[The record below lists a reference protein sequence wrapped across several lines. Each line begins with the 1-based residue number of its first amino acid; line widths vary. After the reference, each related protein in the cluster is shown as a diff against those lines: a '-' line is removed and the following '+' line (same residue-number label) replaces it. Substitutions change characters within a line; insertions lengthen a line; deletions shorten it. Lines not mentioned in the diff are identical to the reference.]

1 MVSVR
6 RRLMPKKE
14 TDPKE
19 KAFEWRI
26 RFRYALIFLLL
37 LAEEIYIG
45 VFVQDR
51 FVRPYV
57 GDFLVVVLLYF
68 LVRIFCI
75 RKPVYLSVW
84 ILLFAI
90 IVEIT
95 QVFPLVD
102 LLGIKSHF
110 LRVIMGTSFAWADV
124 LAYLLGS
131 VINFLWDVRI
141 KRIRRS

>member
-1 MVSVR
+1 MQ
-6 RRLMPKKE
+6 MKE

-19 KAFEWRI
+19 KMYERRI
-26 RFRYALIFLLL
+26 RFRYALVFLLL

-45 VFVQDR
+45 VFVHDR

-90 IVEIT
+90 FVEIT
-95 QVFPLVD
+95 QIFPLVD
-102 LLGIKSHF
+102 LLGIKNHF
-110 LRVIMGTSFAWADV
+110 LRVIMGTSFAWADM

-141 KRIRRS
+141 KGIRRS

>member
-1 MVSVR
+1 M
-6 RRLMPKKE
+6 LTNE

-19 KAFEWRI
+19 KIYERRI
-26 RFRYALIFLLL
+26 RFRYALVFLLL

-45 VFVQDR
+45 VFVHDR

-90 IVEIT
+90 FVEIT
-95 QVFPLVD
+95 QIFPLVD
-102 LLGIKSHF
+102 LLGIKNHF
-110 LRVIMGTSFAWADV
+110 LRVIMGTSFAWADM

-141 KRIRRS
+141 KGIRRS

>member
-1 MVSVR
+1 MQT
-6 RRLMPKKE
+6 KE

-19 KAFEWRI
+19 KMYERKI
-26 RFRYALIFLLL
+26 RFRYALVFLLL

-45 VFVQDR
+45 VFVHDR

-90 IVEIT
+90 FVEIT
-95 QVFPLVD
+95 QIFPLVD
-102 LLGIKSHF
+102 LLGIKNHF
-110 LRVIMGTSFAWADV
+110 LRVIMGTSFAWADM

-141 KRIRRS
+141 KGIRRS

>member
-1 MVSVR
+1 
-6 RRLMPKKE
+6 MPTKE

-19 KAFEWRI
+19 KAFERRI

-45 VFVQDR
+45 VFVHDR

-68 LVRIFCI
+68 LIRIFCI

-95 QVFPLVD
+95 QLFPLVD

-110 LRVIMGTSFAWADV
+110 LRVIMGTSFAWADM

-141 KRIRRS
+141 KGIRRS